1 MLFIESSSVKG
12 KGEVTIKDTISG
24 STMQYNEKIMG
35 NGSIS
40 METLRTI
47 DRSGGQDNFT
57 EKKDLVFTDGSLKG
71 HKTVASPNFQG
82 GLGASVTERFNLSH
96 VDKSETSSV
105 KSANFVNNT
114 LAYKTDQAFDG
125 TWNIQT
131 RYAKFYKKIKA
142 DQQYTGSF
150 QTQKDIT
157 FTDAGQK

>member
-1 MLFIESSSVKG
+1 LSHHLQKG
-12 KGEVTIKDTISG
+12 KCGVTIKDTISG

-35 NGSIS
+35 NGFIS
-40 METLRTI
+40 LETLRTI
-47 DRSGGQDNFT
+47 DRGSGQDNF
-57 EKKDLVFTDGSLKG
+57 KDLAFTDGSLKG
-71 HKTVASPNFQG
+71 HKTVPSPNFQG

-105 KSANFVNNT
+105 KSANLVNNT
-114 LAYKTDQAFDG
+114 LACKTDQAFDG
-125 TWNIQT
+125 TWNIQP
-131 RYAKFYKKIKA
+131 RYAKFYNKIKA